1 MLKEGCHSDKNIVHN
16 IDLKLVSDE
25 AIVRYI
31 YKTTIK
37 FEATQ
42 K

>member
-1 MLKEGCHSDKNIVHN
+1 MLNEDCESGNYKNHN
-16 IDLKLVSDE
+16 IDLKLESDN
-25 AIVRYI
+25 AHAVNI

-37 FEATQ
+37 FEVVQ